1 MGLSTVH
8 RRGQRWRRGGT
19 LAGLLITLSLVGALS
34 VTAVVV
40 APRYLAAGPPRRMQ
54 PQVQAARAD
63 AHQEQIDA
71 LAALI
76 GRSAGVLAIQQRGP
90 TPYLEMVLWLQD
102 DDSEG
107 IQDQADESELAVLS
121 HSQVLRT
128 ITIYRL
134 ADGEEAAA
142 EGQWDPRQ
150 PAGAAFCDRWR
161 ADPRVGS
168 MVLIAGVSDM
178 RVEPLEPPQEG
189 SQRLRIELTW
199 ASDSADGADEASVLV
214 DAVVSAAGDG
224 E

>member
-8 RRGQRWRRGGT
+8 RRRQCGRRGGT

-34 VTAVVV
+34 VTTVVV
-40 APRYLAAGPPRRMQ
+40 APRYLAAGIVQ
-54 PQVQAARAD
+54 PQVQPARAD

-76 GRSAGVLAIQQRGP
+76 GRSVGVLAIQQRGL

-142 EGQWDPRQ
+142 GGLWDARQ

-161 ADPRVGS
+161 ADSRVES
-168 MVLIAGVSDM
+168 IVLIAGVSDM
-178 RVEPLEPPQEG
+178 WVEPLEPPQEG

-199 ASDSADGADEASVLV
+199 ASDSADGADEVSVLV
-214 DAVVSAAGDG
+214 DAVVSAVGDG

>member
-8 RRGQRWRRGGT
+8 RRRQCGRRGGT
-19 LAGLLITLSLVGALS
+19 LAGLLITLSLMGAMS

-40 APRYLAAGPPRRMQ
+40 PPRYLAAGSVQ

-76 GRSAGVLAIQQRGP
+76 GRSVGVLAIQQRGP

-107 IQDQADESELAVLS
+107 IQDQADESELAVLC

-142 EGQWDPRQ
+142 GGRWDARP

-178 RVEPLEPPQEG
+178 WVEPLEPPQEG

>member
-1 MGLSTVH
+1 GS
-8 RRGQRWRRGGT
+8 
-19 LAGLLITLSLVGALS
+19 LS

-40 APRYLAAGPPRRMQ
+40 APRYLAAGSVQ
-54 PQVQAARAD
+54 PQVHAARAD

-76 GRSAGVLAIQQRGP
+76 GRSVGVLAIQQRGP

-134 ADGEEAAA
+134 AEGEEAVA
-142 EGQWDPRQ
+142 EGPVGRAA
-150 PAGAAFCDRWR
+150 AGRGCILR
-161 ADPRVGS
+161 S
-168 MVLIAGVSDM
+168 LAGRS
-178 RVEPLEPPQEG
+178 PC
-189 SQRLRIELTW
+189 RIG
-199 ASDSADGADEASVLV
+199 GADRRCIGHV
-214 DAVVSAAGDG
+214 G
-224 E
+224 

>member
-1 MGLSTVH
+1 
-8 RRGQRWRRGGT
+8 
-19 LAGLLITLSLVGALS
+19 
-34 VTAVVV
+34 
-40 APRYLAAGPPRRMQ
+40 
-54 PQVQAARAD
+54 
-63 AHQEQIDA
+63 
-71 LAALI
+71 
-76 GRSAGVLAIQQRGP
+76 
-90 TPYLEMVLWLQD
+90 MVLWLQD

-107 IQDQADESELAVLS
+107 IQGQADESELAVLS
-121 HSQVLRT
+121 HSLVLRT

-142 EGQWDPRQ
+142 GRRWDPRQ
-150 PAGAAFCDRWR
+150 PAGAAFCDRFR

-178 RVEPLEPPQEG
+178 RVEPLQPPQEG